1 MIICYEGTPGSGKSY
16 DAVRKVLDNLKLGR
30 TVYSNIDGLDD
41 PEKREFIKLYT
52 GLDDYDLGTKLI
64 CFHARQVYDIYPT
77 VKSGALLVIDEAHK
91 WFNSRNWQKPE
102 NTAFADYCSEH
113 RHFGIDILLI
123 TQDINKVD
131 AQVRSNIEWTYRYK
145 KINFVG
151 RLISNSYL
159 CHAFQEDGSG
169 KPLKTIRKQYEKR
182 IFQCYKSYV
191 AKEMKEQG
199 IQKNTNILFHPI
211 FYVLPVLLIGF
222 VYLFSQSG
230 FAKGQII
237 PGASKAVANLKE
249 KKTVEG
255 QDNETASVVP
265 PVVSEAVPVASES
278 PIYTAL
284 AVTGSTEV
292 LEVGHRAGGQ
302 GNSYVVIGFIADV
315 DTPENGM
322 FYYRPLGTSGV
333 RMRASKLD
341 VDRLCR
347 CNSTAR
353 LQAGDIFEF

>member
-41 PEKREFIKLYT
+41 PLKREFIKLYT
-52 GLDDYDLGTKLI
+52 GLDDYELGTKLI
-64 CFHARQVYDIYPT
+64 CFHAREVYNLYPT
-77 VKSGALLVIDEAHK
+77 VKNGSMLVIDEAHK
-91 WFNSRNWQKPE
+91 WFNARNWQKPE
-102 NTAFADYCSEH
+102 NTSFADFCSEH
-113 RHFGIDILLI
+113 RHFGLDILLI
-123 TQDINKVD
+123 TQDLAKVD
-131 AQVRSNIEWTYRYK
+131 SQVRSNIEWTYRYK

-169 KPLKTIRKQYEKR
+169 KPLKTIRKQYDKSV
-182 IFQCYKSYV
+182 FQCYKSYV
-191 AKEMKEQG
+191 AKDMKEQG
-199 IQKNTNILFHPI
+199 IQKNTNILFHPV
-211 FYVLPVLLIGF
+211 FYVIPVLLIGF

-237 PGASKAVANLKE
+237 PGASNAVAALEESRALEAQAE
-249 KKTVEG
+249 K
-255 QDNETASVVP
+255 P
-265 PVVSEAVPVASES
+265 PVVTSTPVLVTPES

-284 AVTGSTEV
+284 AVSGSTEV
-292 LEVGHRAGGQ
+292 FEVGHGEGGQ
-302 GNSYVVIGFIADV
+302 VDSYVVIGFIADLE
-315 DTPENGM
+315 TPENGI
-322 FYYRPLGTSGV
+322 FYYRPLGSTGV
-333 RMRASKLD
+333 RMRASKFH
-341 VDRLCR
+341 VDRLCK